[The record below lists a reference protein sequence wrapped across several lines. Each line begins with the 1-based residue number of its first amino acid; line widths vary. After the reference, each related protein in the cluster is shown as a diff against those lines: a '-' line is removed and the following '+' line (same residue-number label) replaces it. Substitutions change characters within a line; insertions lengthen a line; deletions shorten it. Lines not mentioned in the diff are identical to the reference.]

1 MLKILQTSHLLLNM
15 IDEELVESFLNYLIV
30 ECGLSENTIK
40 GYKSDLRNFSNYLKN
55 KGIKRFQDLHANM
68 IINYIEKE
76 KVRPHINKGKKERG
90 LSENSISRS
99 LVTIKMF
106 YKYMVMEGKISKNPM
121 SSINSPKLQ
130 KHLPEVLHYQAIEEM
145 LKATEKMLKTKDCNK
160 KLGMR
165 EKLAI
170 RDKAILELMYATG
183 ARVSEVASVKVDWVN
198 LDLNYG
204 YIRCQGK
211 GSKQRIVPIGNKA
224 IESVKK
230 YLQEVRPSL
239 IKHKEDEDK
248 KILFLSRTGERL
260 GRENIWELVK
270 KYAKRADIKSN
281 VSPHTLRHS
290 FATHLLEG
298 GADLRSVQE
307 MLGHANISTTQI
319 YTHID
324 RKYLKSVH
332 QKFHPRA

>member
-1 MLKILQTSHLLLNM
+1 MLKILRTSHLLLNM

-55 KGIKRFQDLHANM
+55 RGIKRFQDLRTNM
-68 IINYIEKE
+68 IVDYIEKE
-76 KVRPHINKGKKERG
+76 KQRG

-99 LVTIKMF
+99 LVTAKMF
-106 YKYMVMEGKISKNPM
+106 YKYMITEGKISRNPM

-130 KHLPEVLHYQAIEEM
+130 KRLPEVLHY
-145 LKATEKMLKTKDCNK
+145 KAVEKMLQAPDCNE
-160 KLGMR
+160 KLG
-165 EKLAI
+165 A

-183 ARVSEVASVKVDWVN
+183 ARVSEVASIKVSWVS
-198 LDLNYG
+198 LDYG
-204 YIRCQGK
+204 FIKCQGK
-211 GSKQRIVPIGNKA
+211 GSKQRIVPIGTEATNA
-224 IESVKK
+224 VRR
-230 YLQEVRPSL
+230 YLQDVRPLLS
-239 IKHKEDEDK
+239 KGKDCET
-248 KILFLSRTGERL
+248 LFLSRTGKKLR
-260 GRENIWELVK
+260 RENIWELVR
-270 KYAKRADIKSN
+270 KYARCAGIKN

-319 YTHID
+319 YTHVD

>member
-1 MLKILQTSHLLLNM
+1 MLKILRTSHLLLNM

-55 KGIKRFQDLHANM
+55 KDIKRFQDLRANM
-68 IINYIEKE
+68 IVNYIEKE
-76 KVRPHINKGKKERG
+76 KQRG

-99 LVTIKMF
+99 LVTAKMF
-106 YKYMVMEGKISKNPM
+106 YKYMITEGKISRNPM
-121 SSINSPKLQ
+121 SSISSPKLQ
-130 KHLPEVLHYQAIEEM
+130 KHLPEVLHY
-145 LKATEKMLKTKDCNK
+145 KAVEKMLQVPDCNE
-160 KLGMR
+160 KLG
-165 EKLAI
+165 I

-183 ARVSEVASVKVDWVN
+183 ARVSEVASINVSWVS
-198 LDLNYG
+198 LDYG
-204 YIRCQGK
+204 FIRCQGK
-211 GSKQRIVPIGNKA
+211 GSKQRIVPIGTKA
-224 IESVKK
+224 VNSVRR
-230 YLQEVRPSL
+230 YLQDVRPLLS
-239 IKHKEDEDK
+239 KGKDSET
-248 KILFLSRTGERL
+248 LFLSRTGKKLR
-260 GRENIWELVK
+260 RENIWELVR
-270 KYAKRADIKSN
+270 KYAICAGIKN

-319 YTHID
+319 YTHVD

>member
-1 MLKILQTSHLLLNM
+1 MLKILRTSHLLLNM

-55 KGIKRFQDLHANM
+55 KGIKRFQDLRANM
-68 IINYIEKE
+68 IVNYIEKE
-76 KVRPHINKGKKERG
+76 KQRG

-99 LVTIKMF
+99 LVTAKMF
-106 YKYMVMEGKISKNPM
+106 YKYMITEGKISRNPM

-130 KHLPEVLHYQAIEEM
+130 KHLPEVLHY
-145 LKATEKMLKTKDCNK
+145 KAVEKMLQVPDCNE
-160 KLGMR
+160 KLG
-165 EKLAI
+165 I

-183 ARVSEVASVKVDWVN
+183 ARVSEVASIKVSWVS
-198 LDLNYG
+198 LDYG
-204 YIRCQGK
+204 FIKCQGK
-211 GSKQRIVPIGNKA
+211 GSKQRIVPIGTKA
-224 IESVKK
+224 VNSVRK
-230 YLQEVRPSL
+230 YLQDVRPLLS
-239 IKHKEDEDK
+239 KGKDGET
-248 KILFLSRTGERL
+248 LFLSRTGKKLR
-260 GRENIWELVK
+260 RENIWELVR
-270 KYAKRADIKSN
+270 KYAKCAGIKN

-319 YTHID
+319 YTHVD

>member
-1 MLKILQTSHLLLNM
+1 MLKILRTSHLLLNM
-15 IDEELVESFLNYLIV
+15 LDEELVESFLNYLIV

-55 KGIKRFQDLHANM
+55 RDIKRFQDLRANM
-68 IINYIEKE
+68 IVNYIEKE
-76 KVRPHINKGKKERG
+76 KQRG

-99 LVTIKMF
+99 LVTAKMF
-106 YKYMVMEGKISKNPM
+106 YKYMITEGKISRNPM

-130 KHLPEVLHYQAIEEM
+130 KRLPEVLHY
-145 LKATEKMLKTKDCNK
+145 KAVEKMLQAPDCNE
-160 KLGMR
+160 KLG
-165 EKLAI
+165 A

-183 ARVSEVASVKVDWVN
+183 ARVSEVASIKVSWVS
-198 LDLNYG
+198 LDYG
-204 YIRCQGK
+204 FIKCQGK
-211 GSKQRIVPIGNKA
+211 GSKQRIVPIGTEATNA
-224 IESVKK
+224 VRR
-230 YLQEVRPSL
+230 YLQDVRQLLS
-239 IKHKEDEDK
+239 KGKDGET
-248 KILFLSRTGERL
+248 LFLSRTGKKLR
-260 GRENIWELVK
+260 RENIWELVR
-270 KYAKRADIKSN
+270 KYAKCAGIKN

-319 YTHID
+319 YTHVD

>member
-1 MLKILQTSHLLLNM
+1 MLKILRTSHLLLNM

-55 KGIKRFQDLHANM
+55 KGIKRFQDLRANM
-68 IINYIEKE
+68 IVNYIEKE
-76 KVRPHINKGKKERG
+76 KQRG

-99 LVTIKMF
+99 LVTAKMF
-106 YKYMVMEGKISKNPM
+106 YKYMITEGKISRNPM

-130 KHLPEVLHYQAIEEM
+130 KHLPEVLHY
-145 LKATEKMLKTKDCNK
+145 KAVEKMLQVPDCNE
-160 KLGMR
+160 KLG
-165 EKLAI
+165 I

-183 ARVSEVASVKVDWVN
+183 ARVSEVATIKVSWVS
-198 LDLNYG
+198 LDYG
-204 YIRCQGK
+204 FIRCQGK
-211 GSKQRIVPIGNKA
+211 GSKQRIVPIGTEATNA
-224 IESVKK
+224 VRK
-230 YLQEVRPSL
+230 YLQDVRPLLS
-239 IKHKEDEDK
+239 KGKDGET
-248 KILFLSRTGERL
+248 LFLSRTGKKLR
-260 GRENIWELVK
+260 RENIWELVR
-270 KYAKRADIKSN
+270 KYAKCAGIKN

-319 YTHID
+319 YTHVD
-324 RKYLKSVH
+324 RKYLKSIH